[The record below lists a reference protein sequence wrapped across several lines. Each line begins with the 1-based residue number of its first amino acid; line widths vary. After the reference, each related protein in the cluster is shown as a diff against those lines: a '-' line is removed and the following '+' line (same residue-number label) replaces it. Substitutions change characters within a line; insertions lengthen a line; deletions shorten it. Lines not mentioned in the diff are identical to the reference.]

1 MVLEGQPWEDIVG
14 FWDMMTALAVFLED
28 KDIRRESWSFV
39 QRDIRKPKYSFWR
52 RTKSICTL
60 LELNT

>member
-1 MVLEGQPWEDIVG
+1 
-14 FWDMMTALAVFLED
+14 MMTALAVFLED
-28 KDIRRESWSFV
+28 KDIRRESCGFV

-52 RTKSICTL
+52 RTTSISTL